1 MFSPTGAGFS
11 RLGNKPVWIGFQ
23 RISRSRVIWY
33 ICIIMF
39 INLISTC
46 ILNKPLVSILAFL
59 NWILCGALAEQIE
72 VYLSNHASSKERH
85 VSILNNRYIK
95 KNLTWIQIEFV
106 LHLIIF
112 IVVRSRSAKVSKSL
126 IKLYPFICFQPFK
139 PRQAVDKRNYTPR
152 YGQVTKAKRN
162 LLRVRD
168 RETEREREGLSVGV
182 RERDCELL
190 LWLALST
197 FCKVNKNVWGS
208 AAVSATCRCQYIEK
222 NTYTYAYMHV
232 YASVCVWGIQY

>member
-59 NWILCGALAEQIE
+59 NWIFCGALAEQIE

-126 IKLYPFICFQPFK
+126 IKLYPFICIQPFK

-152 YGQVTKAKRN
+152 YGQVTQPNAIYWDCATGRQ
-162 LLRVRD
+162 R
-168 RETEREREGLSVGV
+168 ERERGAKCGGKRARLRIAPLAGTQHLLQGKQKRV
-182 RERDCELL
+182 R
-190 LWLALST
+190 
-197 FCKVNKNVWGS
+197 FCGCLRHMS
-208 AAVSATCRCQYIEK
+208 LPIYRK